1 MAKIYLD
8 STDIAFTITDG
19 NSSIYGA
26 DNNQTITIGSNAKN
40 VIIDQNIEKI
50 VFSDFSINDYKY
62 SQSGNQINVYKKDG
76 TLIAT
81 APLQGDANGSE
92 LQFADQTINATL
104 KNGVMSMGSATL
116 TSTPKV
122 FTEIKETTGTTTP
135 SSSVALDSSASSKSK
150 VNTTYD
156 SSSFLTTD
164 NNIIQSLN
172 SSIVNPYQK
181 WTSSNLGYSFNS
193 SMPSEYT
200 GNNAR
205 GWEPVKVEVQ
215 EVADSIMVT
224 VDNIIAPKISKLAP
238 GTGEIRFNVVD
249 SNYSYAY
256 FPSEYYSTG
265 GDVFLSKTLEQSVT
279 DSFNLSEISYF
290 SVTHELGHALG
301 LKHPFEDGVTL
312 TSGNNRVNTVMSY
325 TDSKTISVS
334 LGDTYNSADWITP
347 KGFMVYDIAA
357 LQYIYGA
364 DTTTA
369 IEDTTY
375 TFDKPFY
382 ESIWDAGGND
392 TINLSTT
399 TFSNKIDLKS
409 GNYSDVNYLDLNIL
423 ISTQQ
428 KVHQDKYDSNAFD
441 DSIAKSLNTYVS
453 DLAKTGLE
461 LYTGEKALGIAYGAV
476 IENAIGGSANDT
488 FYDNSVNNSL
498 VGNAGDD
505 IFYLGTGGYDT
516 VNGGNGSD
524 KIVLSVNKADTQM
537 ELKESGV
544 TLLVAST
551 FAISLTGV
559 ETIQFADQ
567 VLVV

>member
-1 MAKIYLD
+1 MAKVYLD
-8 STDIAFTITDG
+8 STDTAFTIIDG
-19 NSSIYGA
+19 NSSVYGA

-40 VIIDQNIEKI
+40 VIIDQNIEKT

-81 APLQGDANGSE
+81 APLQGDADGSE

-104 KNGVMSMGSATL
+104 KNGVMSMGGATL

-181 WTSSNLGYSFNS
+181 WTSLNLGYSFNS

-200 GNNAR
+200 GNDAI
-205 GWEPVKVEVQ
+205 GWEPVKVELQ
-215 EVADSIMVT
+215 SVADSIMT
-224 VDNIIAPKISKLAP
+224 MIDNIITPKISKLTP
-238 GTGEIRFNVVD
+238 GAGEFRFNVVD
-249 SNYSYAY
+249 NSNSYAY
-256 FPSEYYSTG
+256 FPSEYYSVG
-265 GDVFLSKTLEQSVT
+265 GDIFLSKFLEKFVT
-279 DSFNLSEISYF
+279 DSRSLSEVSYF
-290 SVTHELGHALG
+290 SMMHELGHAFG

-325 TDSKTISVS
+325 TDFNSKTS
-334 LGDTYNSADWITP
+334 TDWITP

-357 LQYIYGA
+357 LQNMYGA

-369 IEDTTY
+369 TGDTTY
-375 TFDKPFY
+375 TYDTTPFY
-382 ESIWDAGGND
+382 ASIWDAGGSD
-392 TINLSTT
+392 TINLSATT
-399 TFSNKIDLKS
+399 LHNKVDLKS
-409 GNYSDVNYLDLNIL
+409 GNYSDVNFSETSATSGLDR
-423 ISTQQ
+423 
-428 KVHQDKYDSNAFD
+428 
-441 DSIAKSLNTYVS
+441 
-453 DLAKTGLE
+453 
-461 LYTGEKALGIAYGAV
+461 YTGEKALGIAYGAV

-505 IFYLGTGGYDT
+505 IFYLGAGGYDT